1 MGLSRLPKLSG
12 LSVVPHWKACIVL
25 AVYELSGC
33 RNRSS
38 RHNLSDENN
47 SPSIIAA
54 FLATNVEAQVYLLEL
69 GVKQNWETPEQF
81 SAAEAKAHKADVCS
95 SVERIQ
101 RRTGGNV
108 SIQKTGFN
116 LVVQHHELS
125 PFSRKEN
132 SFD

>member
-1 MGLSRLPKLSG
+1 MKNGCEFAPIKCAGIPIKSPFGDELLQTSLWRTLRRVNSPSRERAPSVANLPLILSRLPKPSG

-47 SPSIIAA
+47 SSSIIAP

-69 GVKQNWETPEQF
+69 GVKRNWETPEQF
-81 SAAEAKAHKADVCS
+81 
-95 SVERIQ
+95 
-101 RRTGGNV
+101 
-108 SIQKTGFN
+108 
-116 LVVQHHELS
+116 
-125 PFSRKEN
+125 
-132 SFD
+132 